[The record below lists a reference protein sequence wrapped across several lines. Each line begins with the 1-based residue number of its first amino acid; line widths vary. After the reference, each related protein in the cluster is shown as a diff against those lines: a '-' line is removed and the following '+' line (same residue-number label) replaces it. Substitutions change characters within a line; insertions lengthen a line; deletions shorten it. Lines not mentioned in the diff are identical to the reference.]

1 MGPGILTRYSKQVL
15 GSFLVVFA
23 ILAAVMLYFRFR
35 GPIGGVSPHE
45 TVNDLYEW
53 TYMTF
58 EAEPDE
64 YSADDVDIVHLYF
77 RNDAPDGI
85 VWLSSQ
91 VSFAYELE
99 YLKAGV
105 WHQMRPVV
113 QRPRW
118 SNTDGIPT
126 NDIVNWDGG
135 ELTLRCGISQDYP
148 MPLRAGRYRI
158 IIPGCEHIRHTP
170 VALAA
175 EFEVR

>member
-35 GPIGGVSPHE
+35 GSIGGVSPHE

-53 TYMTF
+53 EHMTF
-58 EAEPDE
+58 EAEMDE
-64 YSADDVDIVHLYF
+64 YPADVDTIRLYF
-77 RNDAPDGI
+77 RNDAPDGV
-85 VWLSSQ
+85 VWLSSKS
-91 VSFAYELE
+91 SFAYELE
-99 YLKAGV
+99 YRKDGV

-113 QRPRW
+113 DHPRW

-126 NDIVNWDGG
+126 NDIVNGNGG
-135 ELTLRCGISQDYP
+135 EITLRCGISQDYP
-148 MPLRAGRYRI
+148 TPLQAGRYRI
-158 IIPGCEHIRHTP
+158 VIPGCEHIQHTP
-170 VALAA
+170 AALAA